1 MSEDVDEVSTAEKNL
16 IHDGFDD
23 NFVYKSVEPFVVKPG
38 EVLNYLEFNFEEN
51 ITISIDEDQTI
62 SQQDDFDYN
71 QVPTVYKTDGVIDY
85 YAPIED
91 LSLGYFGFIIFYWYF
106 SNFPL
111 NWIIYL
117 KPNDLCRN
125 SLTEPITIESC
136 SDDDTETETET
147 ETKKKFGKAKKKP
160 KEKFRKQMIVKVAPK
175 SYEIKKGSH
184 GK

>member
-1 MSEDVDEVSTAEKNL
+1 MPGFASTDIRYRKKGVEEGPIVQKPLSEKEAISADKREMKRLVRKRKKQGKLSKEENIALDCLFNKRRDLKKKCVKSMSEDVDEVSTAEKNL

-91 LSLGYFGFIIFYWYF
+91 LSLGYFGFIIFY
-106 SNFPL
+106 
-111 NWIIYL
+111 
-117 KPNDLCRN
+117 
-125 SLTEPITIESC
+125 
-136 SDDDTETETET
+136 
-147 ETKKKFGKAKKKP
+147 
-160 KEKFRKQMIVKVAPK
+160 
-175 SYEIKKGSH
+175 
-184 GK
+184 